1 MGYLIIFLFLGG
13 PVIFFYLL
21 TRAIR
26 KADAKDKLERDAVM
40 KEWLSNQD
48 KLPKYRVGVLFKD
61 KTIAEG
67 YTSVLEPIYY
77 FDGIGY
83 SSKELAEREAKFI
96 IEGGGY
102 RSGNVFYPT
111 AILAKVWIEKV

>member
-1 MGYLIIFLFLGG
+1 MGYLIILLFLGG
-13 PVIFFYLL
+13 PVILFYLL
-21 TRAIR
+21 TRALR

-48 KLPKYRVGVLFKD
+48 KLPKYRIGIAFKD
-61 KTIAEG
+61 RTIMEG
-67 YTSVLEPIYY
+67 LTPVFEPVYY

-102 RSGNVFYPT
+102 RAGNVFYPT
-111 AILAKVWIEKV
+111 ATLAKVWIEKV